1 MKYGWIM
8 IVAVL
13 AFACGRSAN
22 QKNEITVTDQSA
34 TDQVAIE
41 YADNFTIDQ
50 YPGYSIVT
58 IKNAW
63 KNSQKQFR
71 YALMEKGSQLPD
83 SIQVDQQIQVPLENL
98 VCFSTTHIPYLDM
111 LQVADKLKGFPN
123 LDYIS
128 TPGVRKYIDQGNVT
142 DLGSEN
148 NPNLEKI
155 ITLNPALVMAYGM
168 PGGSDLVFKLQQA
181 GIPVVY
187 NADYMELSPLGRA
200 EWIKFMAAF
209 FNKLTMADSIY
220 SSVAS
225 RYDSL
230 QNLAAREENPP
241 SVLSGII
248 YGDTWFLPAG
258 QNYAARFFTHAHSHY
273 LWEDN
278 SETGYL
284 ELSFESVYARAYQA
298 DYWVGVGQ
306 YNSLQELANADER
319 YKNFNAYQ
327 AGRVYSY
334 MARVGPK
341 GGNEYFELGY
351 ARPDII
357 LADLI
362 KIFHPQIL
370 PSHELYFHKKLKS
383 EN

>member
-1 MKYGWIM
+1 MKYIWPM
-8 IVAVL
+8 LLAVL
-13 AFACGRSAN
+13 AFACGPSA
-22 QKNEITVTDQSA
+22 QKQENAKPVEPMDTH
-34 TDQVAIE
+34 AIE
-41 YADNFTIDQ
+41 IAHAENFSMSR
-50 YPGYSIVT
+50 YPGFTLVKVS
-58 IKNAW
+58 NAW
-63 KNSQKQFR
+63 KGSQKTFT
-71 YALMEKGSQLPD
+71 YALVEKGQELPD
-83 SIQVDQQIQVPLENL
+83 SIEVDQVIRVPLENI

-111 LQVADKLKGFPN
+111 LQVADKLAGFPN

-128 TPGVRKYIDQGNVT
+128 TPGVRKYIDEGKVE

-155 ITLNPALVMAYGM
+155 MTLNPDLVMAYGM

-209 FNKLTMADSIY
+209 FNKMTLADSIY
-220 SSVAS
+220 AQVSG

-230 QNLAAREENPP
+230 QALAQNSPDRP

-258 QNYAARFFTHAHSHY
+258 ENYAARFFADANARY
-273 LWEDN
+273 LWEEN
-278 SETGYL
+278 PETGYL
-284 ELSFESVYARAYQA
+284 ELSFESVYEQAHQARF
-298 DYWVGVGQ
+298 WVGVGQ
-306 YNSLQELANADER
+306 YNALQELADADER
-319 YKNFNAYQ
+319 YKNFAAFQQGN
-327 AGRVYSY
+327 VYSY

-362 KIFHPQIL
+362 KIFHPQLL
-370 PSHELYFHKKLKS
+370 PTYELYFHEKL
-383 EN
+383 E

>member
-1 MKYGWIM
+1 M
-8 IVAVL
+8 AVL
-13 AFACGRSAN
+13 AFACETPDKQGEKDEISKKSSQA
-22 QKNEITVTDQSA
+22 KNLSVK
-34 TDQVAIE
+34 
-41 YADNFTIDQ
+41 YAENFIINQ
-50 YPGYSIVT
+50 YPGFT
-58 IKNAW
+58 LIKVSNAW
-63 KNSQKQFR
+63 KNSQKTFT
-71 YALMEKGSQLPD
+71 YGLVEKGKELPD
-83 SIQVDQQIQVPLENL
+83 SIRVDQEIKVPLDNI

-111 LQVADKLKGFPN
+111 LGVADKLKGFPN

-128 TPGVRKYIDQGNVT
+128 TPGVRKYIEEGKVE

-155 ITLNPALVMAYGM
+155 ITLNPDLVMAYGM
-168 PGGSDLVFKLQQA
+168 PGGGDLVFKLQQA

-209 FNKLTMADSIY
+209 FNKMSMADSVY
-220 SSVAS
+220 NQVSE

-230 QNLAAREENPP
+230 KSLANRESNQPT
-241 SVLSGII
+241 VISGII

-258 QNYAARFFTHAHSHY
+258 KNYAAHFFGDGNAQY
-273 LWEDN
+273 FWEDN
-278 SETGYL
+278 NETGYL
-284 ELSFESVYARAYQA
+284 ELSFESVYAKAHQA

-306 YNSLQELANADER
+306 YNTLQELANADER
-319 YKNFNAYQ
+319 YKNFAAFQ
-327 AGRVYSY
+327 AGNVYSY

-362 KIFHPQIL
+362 KIFHPQQL
-370 PSHELYFHKKLKS
+370 PDHQLYFHKQLQ
-383 EN
+383 